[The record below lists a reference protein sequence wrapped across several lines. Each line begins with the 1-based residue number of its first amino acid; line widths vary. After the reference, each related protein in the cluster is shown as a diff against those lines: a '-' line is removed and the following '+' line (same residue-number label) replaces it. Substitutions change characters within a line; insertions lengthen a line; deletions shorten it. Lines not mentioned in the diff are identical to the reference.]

1 MKKIFLFSVIITLC
15 TLLASCSAASPCDCG
30 LTPCTC
36 DIETHFSP
44 DSRTMTSEEIM
55 EKITWGTAKEDVI
68 STIGLAQSQQTLDV
82 SPAPYMSVTYPATC
96 DVYETSDGRRIYIAY
111 GIVGDGNMETV
122 ISIIPG

>member
-1 MKKIFLFSVIITLC
+1 MKK
-15 TLLASCSAASPCDCG
+15 TLLLSLLTLVLWTCLLMCACG
-30 LTPCTC
+30 RPEPAECTC
-36 DIETHFSP
+36 DIENHFSP

-55 EKITWGTAKEDVI
+55 KKITWGTAKEDVI